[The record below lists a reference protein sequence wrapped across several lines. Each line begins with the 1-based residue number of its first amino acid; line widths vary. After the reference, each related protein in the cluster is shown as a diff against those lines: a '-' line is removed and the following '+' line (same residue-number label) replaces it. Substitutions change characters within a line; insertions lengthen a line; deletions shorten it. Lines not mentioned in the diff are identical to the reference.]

1 MNERFY
7 SDRDIFTQGSSWH
20 TISISYCFESMR
32 TAKFIGSKVIALFLI
47 FALTSCFSR
56 YLISEKQVREHYA
69 KIPVKPEIKII
80 KNDTLSLCIASVGVD
95 TLPMLLLIHGAPGS
109 LWGYMNIMDDSDLQ
123 KHYHIVSVD
132 RVGYGKS
139 RLKKRRFVTSIDIQ
153 AKALLPV
160 FSLNHSSQ
168 KVTVLG
174 RSYGAPIAAR
184 IVSLVPDQVKELIM
198 VSPVID
204 PEKEKFY
211 WFSKW
216 GRNSFVQ
223 LFLPGEF
230 NTATAEKY
238 SHSDE
243 LKKMLP
249 VWESITVPTT
259 VIQGGNDWIADPANL
274 DFARR
279 HIKSKRAQYIFLN
292 NAGHMITF
300 THSAMI
306 KEMLIK
312 SLLFQDKITAI
323 DINGQ

>member
-1 MNERFY
+1 
-7 SDRDIFTQGSSWH
+7 
-20 TISISYCFESMR
+20 MR
-32 TAKFIGSKVIALFLI
+32 NFKFIGSKVIFVILT

-56 YLISEKQVREHYA
+56 YLISEKQVRKHYA
-69 KIPVKPEIKII
+69 NIMVKPEIRII
-80 KNDTLSLCIASVGVD
+80 KNDTLSLSVASVGAD

-109 LWGYMNIMDDSDLQ
+109 LWGYMNMMDDPDLQ
-123 KHYHIVSVD
+123 KRYHIVSVD

-139 RLKKRRFVTSIDIQ
+139 RLKNRRKFVTSIETQ

-160 FSLNHSSQ
+160 FSLNHSEQ

-174 RSYGAPIAAR
+174 RSYGAPIAAK
-184 IVSLVPDQVKELIM
+184 IVSLVPGEVRELIM

-238 SHSDE
+238 SHSAE
-243 LKKMLP
+243 LRKLLP

-274 DFARR
+274 DFARK
-279 HIKSKRAQYIFLN
+279 HIKSKRAQFIFLN

-300 THSAMI
+300 THAAMI
-306 KEMLIK
+306 KEMLMKNRI
-312 SLLFQDKITAI
+312 FQDKITS
-323 DINGQ
+323 INLNGK